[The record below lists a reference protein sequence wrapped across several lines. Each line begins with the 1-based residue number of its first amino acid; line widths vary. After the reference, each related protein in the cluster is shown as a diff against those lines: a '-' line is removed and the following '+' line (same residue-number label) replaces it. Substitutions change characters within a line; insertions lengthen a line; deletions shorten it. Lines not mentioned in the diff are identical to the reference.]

1 MASFAHAHNTDDNL
15 ERTLDEVEALRSILG
30 EENITCNMNTDGVN
44 LCIKVISPSTQSHET
59 NDNGDNDTTTTTPL
73 PPPPPHLHLSV
84 TLPAA
89 YPSHAP
95 PTFHV
100 SAMSQH
106 PASTPPSAVYQDYLE
121 TFGQTWYAA
130 EGEVMVFECIQWLS
144 DRLEE
149 WVTHREQR
157 RIREETSKQRLQAKQ
172 VSKKAAQDAIT
183 ASYSTRFVHGET
195 LTDRKSVFQAH
206 VAKTKN
212 PKEIH
217 MLIQALKSGSSK
229 IAKAAHNIWAYR
241 VGETFFDNDDDGE
254 TAAGKRLALM
264 LESGGFTNVLV
275 VVTRWYGGIHL
286 GPDRFRHIKNVARIL
301 LVREGF
307 DASGSERERESESGS
322 GSGSGSIDGS
332 SGKTARR
339 RRELDKKNKK
349 VSLLSSPKGVT
360 RSTDEL
366 FQWLAPGRNGTCLAS
381 VRVKPN
387 ASTSIVLAHTDSIL
401 HLALDAPARDGKA
414 NDAAIKF
421 ISKIFK
427 IPKTSVVLLSGVKN
441 RNKIFEIVGYD
452 IEKMREQC
460 YCYFK

>member
-1 MASFAHAHNTDDNL
+1 MASLAHTHNTEDNL

-30 EENITCNMNTDGVN
+30 EENITCDMNSDGVN

-59 NDNGDNDTTTTTPL
+59 NDDGGDDDTTTTTTPL
-73 PPPPPHLHLSV
+73 PHLHLSV
-84 TLPAA
+84 TLPSA

-100 SAMSQH
+100 SADSQH

-121 TFGQTWYAA
+121 TFGQIWYEA

-149 WVTHREQR
+149 WVTHREQQR
-157 RIREETSKQRLQAKQ
+157 VREKASEQLLQAKK
-172 VSKKAAQDAIT
+172 VSKKVAQDAIT

-206 VAKTKN
+206 VAKTNN

-217 MLIQALKSGSSK
+217 LLIQALKNGSSK

-264 LESGGFTNVLV
+264 LDTGGFKNVLV

-307 DASGSERERESESGS
+307 DGSECESESGS
-322 GSGSGSIDGS
+322 GSIDDSSGY
-332 SGKTARR
+332 GKTARR
-339 RRELDKKNKK
+339 RREFDKKNKK
-349 VSLLSSPKGVT
+349 TTTTKKLMEKTKGVT
-360 RSTDEL
+360 RSTTEEL
-366 FQWLAPGRNGTCLAS
+366 FQWLAPGRNGACLLS

-387 ASTSIVLAHTDSIL
+387 ASTSIVLAYTDSVL

-414 NDAAIKF
+414 NNAAIKF

-427 IPKTSVVLLSGVKN
+427 ISKISVVLLSGEKN
-441 RNKIFEIVGYD
+441 QNKMFEIIGYD
-452 IEKMREQC
+452 IEMMREQC
-460 YCYFK
+460 YCYFQ